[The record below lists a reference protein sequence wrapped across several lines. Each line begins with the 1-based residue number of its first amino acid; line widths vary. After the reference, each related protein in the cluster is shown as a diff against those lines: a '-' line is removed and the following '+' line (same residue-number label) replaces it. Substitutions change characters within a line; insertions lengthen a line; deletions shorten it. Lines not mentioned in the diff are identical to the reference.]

1 MRRNTRRVRKKSG
14 HMVLAFMGDSYRLAE
29 PGRSVPMRGTE
40 QPQPAMCRDRAG
52 EDRIPAAPA
61 PSVTEPAARLARLAA
76 DGAPPSPARRTP
88 RLLEDRCTCAAT
100 P

>member
-1 MRRNTRRVRKKSG
+1 
-14 HMVLAFMGDSYRLAE
+14 
-29 PGRSVPMRGTE
+29 MRGTE

-52 EDRIPAAPA
+52 EDRIPAAPP

-76 DGAPPSPARRTP
+76 DGAPPRPARRTP
-88 RLLEDRCTCAAT
+88 RLLEDRCTRAAT